1 MPQAHHDL
9 APDNGAEVEESARR
23 ALCASYRNFHFRVPG
38 SPHSSRVSEVDEGA
52 PVNVDEGWTER
63 VKCGKN
69 ASPQKLQYP
78 NSVRPDDCSTRSGLE
93 RLPTDLAEHWEGF
106 KGLHPRY
113 NQPYYDALVHK
124 MLA

>member
-1 MPQAHHDL
+1 MSSPGLRVVRKPNAIRL
-9 APDNGAEVEESARR
+9 KSSCWICP
-23 ALCASYRNFHFRVPG
+23 SYRNFHFRVPG

-69 ASPQKLQYP
+69 AAPQKLQYP

-93 RLPTDLAEHWEGF
+93 RLPTDLC
-106 KGLHPRY
+106 R
-113 NQPYYDALVHK
+113 ALGGVQGVTSS
-124 MLA
+124 LQSTLL